1 MKEEHISESA
11 RHYLSLLQDTINRM
25 ASNSANCKTWL
36 IAIIAAITT
45 CLYNSENICNS
56 YWIMFIPTMLFYIL
70 DCYYLGLERR
80 FIKIEHIFIEQL
92 RNGEEGDLYV
102 FNVKEIGGDIEY
114 VFRAMKS
121 WSTTPFYLI
130 ITLSIY
136 CLKFIH

>member
-56 YWIMFIPTMLFYIL
+56 YWIMFIPTMLFYII
-70 DCYYLGLERR
+70 DCSAVQ
-80 FIKIEHIFIEQL
+80 I
-92 RNGEEGDLYV
+92 
-102 FNVKEIGGDIEY
+102 
-114 VFRAMKS
+114 
-121 WSTTPFYLI
+121 
-130 ITLSIY
+130 
-136 CLKFIH
+136 

>member
-92 RNGEEGDLYV
+92 RKGEDGDLYV
-102 FNVKEIGGDIEY
+102 FNVKKIGGDIEY

-121 WSTTPFYLI
+121 CSTTPFYII

-136 CLKFIH
+136 CLKFIY

>member
-36 IAIIAAITT
+36 IAITAAITT

-92 RNGEEGDLYV
+92 RKGEEGDLYV
-102 FNVKEIGGDIEY
+102 FNVKKIGGDIEY

-130 ITLSIY
+130 ITISIY

>member
-1 MKEEHISESA
+1 
-11 RHYLSLLQDTINRM
+11 M

-45 CLYNSENICNS
+45 CLYNSENISNI

-80 FIKIEHIFIEQL
+80 FIKIENIFIEQL
-92 RNGEEGDLYV
+92 RKGQDGDLYV
-102 FNVKEIGGDIEY
+102 FNVREIGGDIEY
-114 VFRAMKS
+114 IFRAMKS

-130 ITLSIY
+130 ITISIY